1 LTVYDIERTNRF
13 KRDYKL
19 AKKRGYDLSL
29 LMDVVRTLAEGKA
42 LKERHK
48 DHALTGEWI
57 GHRECHIQPDWLLIY
72 RIFNDTLVLV
82 LSRTGTHTDLF
93 ES

>member
-1 LTVYDIERTNRF
+1 MAYDIERTNRF

-29 LMDVVRTLAEGKA
+29 LMDAIRILAEGKT
-42 LKERHK
+42 LPKRHK
-48 DHALTGEWI
+48 DHALTGSWI
-57 GHRECHIQPDWLLIY
+57 GYRECHIQPDWLLIY
-72 RIFNDTLVLV
+72 RIFDDALILV
-82 LSRTGTHTDLF
+82 LSRTGTHADLF